1 MKEGLF
7 CVYKL
12 VVLEDDAVA
21 AEAAVC
27 AVAASPFADRF
38 SVSTAL
44 NADALEKMLGGGLIV
59 MYFWSIFASM
69 TVSLQEILVGA

>member
-1 MKEGLF
+1 MQTMNSISKLGVVPVKEGLF

-27 AVAASPFADRF
+27 AVAASPFADRC

-44 NADALEKMLGGGLIV
+44 NADALEKMLGGGG
-59 MYFWSIFASM
+59 
-69 TVSLQEILVGA
+69 SL